1 MQIKNGTF
9 CPLIKEDCVQLKCA
23 WFIQLRGK
31 NPNTGQ
37 DVDEWLCSISALPM
51 LQVEVAK
58 ETRQGAAA
66 TESFRNEMVKANQQN
81 SVVNVLLNKRI
92 AAVQE
97 QGLLGTTA
105 SDGGENGG

>member
-1 MQIKNGTF
+1 
-9 CPLIKEDCVQLKCA
+9 
-23 WFIQLRGK
+23 
-31 NPNTGQ
+31 
-37 DVDEWLCSISALPM
+37 
-51 LQVEVAK
+51 
-58 ETRQGAAA
+58 
-66 TESFRNEMVKANQQN
+66 MVKANQQN